1 MKACYPGTFDP
12 ITNGHLDIIERAS
25 RLFDEVVVLIMVN
38 PRKTCLFS
46 SQERKQMVEDC
57 LESIGSPKNVS
68 VMIGSGLTVEFAR
81 KINASV
87 IIRGIRA
94 VSDYEYELGQA
105 TANMMLAHEIETAF
119 LIAKPQYS
127 FLSSSVCKEIALNGG
142 DLLNLVPLKVIDP
155 LNNKM
160 KEVAQHLKS
169 EQVNI

>member
-1 MKACYPGTFDP
+1 
-12 ITNGHLDIIERAS
+12 
-25 RLFDEVVVLIMVN
+25 VVLIMGN
-38 PRKTCLFS
+38 PRKTCLFNS
-46 SQERKQMVEDC
+46 EERKQMVIDS
-57 LESIGSPKNVS
+57 LKSIGNPENVT

-81 KINASV
+81 KIGAAV

-142 DLLNLVPLKVIDP
+142 DLLNLVPPQVEGPLKE
-155 LNNKM
+155 KM
-160 KEVAQHLKS
+160 AKVAENLKAA
-169 EQVNI
+169 QGQI